1 MAMAREQVLVQVDD
15 SLLALID
22 ERAAEEGVSRSE
34 LLRRFAR
41 SMLAEGIEGRID
53 QAIAEGYRRIPA
65 EPPDA
70 TVLALAAA
78 SIEAE
83 PW

>member
-1 MAMAREQVLVQVDD
+1 MAMAREQVLVQLDD
-15 SLLALID
+15 GLLALLD
-22 ERAAEEGVSRSE
+22 ERAVEEGVSRSE

-41 SMLAEGIEGRID
+41 AMLAEGIEGRID
-53 QAIAEGYRRIPA
+53 QAIAEGYRRIRA
-65 EPPDA
+65 EPPDDA
-70 TVLALAAA
+70 VLALAAA

>member
-1 MAMAREQVLVQVDD
+1 MVMAREQVLIQLDD
-15 SLLALID
+15 GLLAILD

-41 SMLAEGIEGRID
+41 AMLAEGIEGRID

-65 EPPDA
+65 EPPADD
-70 TVLALAAA
+70 VLALAAA